1 MQNPPF
7 HHLQVFLAVFL
18 AWLIAQALK
27 LIRGI
32 IYEKRFNFKY
42 FLLAGGMPSSHSAVV
57 MSLTTGVGLYYG
69 IDSIFFLITL
79 IFSLITMFDAAGV
92 RRAVGRQAMTLN
104 NIVDELYQRG
114 QVEEERLKELLGH
127 TPFEVIAGAFL
138 GVIIAFLVCR

>member
-7 HHLQVFLAVFL
+7 HQLQVFLAGFL
-18 AWLIAQALK
+18 AWFIAQSFK
-27 LIRGI
+27 LFRGMI
-32 IYEKRFNFKY
+32 FEKSFNFKY

-57 MSLTTGVGLYYG
+57 MALTTGVGLYYG

-104 NIVDELYQRG
+104 
-114 QVEEERLKELLGH
+114 KTLL
-127 TPFEVIAGAFL
+127 
-138 GVIIAFLVCR
+138 II